1 MGTQHEQDLSTL
13 QKERDALLQKD
24 VDTWLEWVKTE
35 AHGYR
40 QFENSISWRVT
51 KPIRWGGDF
60 IRKVQS
66 KGLGVAVGTAVDRV
80 KARVVNR

>member
-1 MGTQHEQDLSTL
+1 MGTQRDQDISAL
-13 QKERDALLQKD
+13 QKERDSLLEKD
-24 VDTWLEWVKTE
+24 VDAWLDWAKTE

-60 IRKVQS
+60 LRKARNE
-66 KGLGVAVGTAVDRV
+66 GVGTAVSAATARV
-80 KARVVNR
+80 KSKVFKR

>member
-13 QKERDALLQKD
+13 QKERDALLEKD
-24 VDTWLEWVKTE
+24 VDTWLDWVKTE

-60 IRKVQS
+60 IRKARSEGV
-66 KGLGVAVGTAVDRV
+66 GVATGTAISRV
-80 KARVVNR
+80 TSRITKR

>member
-1 MGTQHEQDLSTL
+1 MGTQGDQDFVKL
-13 QKERDALLQKD
+13 QQERDALLEKD
-24 VDTWLEWVKTE
+24 VDSWLDWVKTE

-60 IRKVQS
+60 LRKARNE
-66 KGLGVAVGTAVDRV
+66 GVGTAIGAAADRISSKV
-80 KARVVNR
+80 FKR